1 MKALSIRQP
10 WADLIVQGKKTLELR
25 SWTTKY
31 RGVLAIHAS
40 QSFNPDECLAYGIDP
55 AHLTTG
61 ALIGTVELQEIFALN
76 AEMYASLQREHLAT
90 NPFHPPLYGWR
101 VAKSR
106 ALPQPIPTRGRMS
119 LFDVA
124 DNLFRAV
131 ELPLPEAPPKISPVR
146 VGTPRSD
153 ERRSTDAHERPF
165 ELRVMASESSENGTY
180 SLALFQ
186 CLVQQPNAQKFFYT
200 ETGRTMQ
207 PIAELGSSS
216 LKLVADQVMDALK
229 RSGYRATE
237 LNLSRR
243 EPFDLNEETGVRLG
257 LLFLAIK
264 RVAKAERV
272 EAIAQ
277 GIRRMTSEE
286 VYYWFSKCTKE
297 PTAARAQKALRVLLA
312 EE

>member
-31 RGVLAIHAS
+31 RGPLAIHAS
-40 QSFNPDECLAYGIDP
+40 QSFNADECLAHGLDP
-55 AHLTTG
+55 AQVTTG
-61 ALIGTVELQEIFALN
+61 ALIGAVELQEIIPLD
-76 AEMYASLQREHLAT
+76 AETYHARQHEHLAT
-90 NPFHPPLYGWR
+90 KAYHAPLYGWR
-101 VAKSR
+101 ITKPR
-106 ALPQPIPTRGRMS
+106 ALPQPIPARGRMS

-124 DNLFRAV
+124 DKLFQV
-131 ELPLPEAPPKISPVR
+131 DESPLPEPAPKISTVR
-146 VGTPRSD
+146 VGTPRK
-153 ERRSTDAHERPF
+153 DARPF
-165 ELRVMASESSENGTY
+165 ELRVMASQASENGTY
-180 SLALFQ
+180 NLALFQ
-186 CLVQQPNAQKFFYT
+186 SLVQQPHAQKFFYT

-207 PIAELGSSS
+207 PIAELGSGS

-237 LNLSRR
+237 LNVGRR

-257 LLFLAIK
+257 LLFLAVK
-264 RVAKAERV
+264 PVSKVERV

-277 GIRRMTSEE
+277 GIRRLTSEE
-286 VYYWFSKCTKE
+286 AYYWFSKCTKE